1 MMSSSAQPL
10 TRGLPPPAW
19 EVRALPT
26 DHWPSFYAAVLGAF
40 HETEPHEVT
49 ALWRT
54 LAEPQRCV
62 VVEDRGTVAGTTAV
76 FSFRMT
82 VPGGRLVDTAGV
94 SMVTVQPASRRRGV
108 LSTLMRHQLESL
120 QRQGEPLAVLTASEA
135 PIYGR
140 FGYGVAAR
148 QLSLDIASR
157 RVRIA
162 TPPGGDGL
170 VGHDGRDV
178 HDGRD
183 RDAGRDTGIEL
194 TVEDP
199 HKSLGACEEFYAR
212 QVPLRPGMLT
222 RADGWELLPLLD
234 PPAWRQGAAPLE
246 CVVARVDGE
255 VVGYA
260 RYAVAVDWS
269 RTNTAE
275 GTVRVR
281 DIEARDPRAY
291 AALWRFLLETDLTSR
306 VIAPNRPVDEPF
318 LHLVS
323 DVRHCTP
330 TVLDSLYVRV
340 VDAPVALTARTY
352 AAAIDLVLELDDPLA
367 PWNRGRWRLTGD
379 TAGAVCTRT
388 YDAPDLSL
396 DAAALGSVYLGGVT
410 LTELAGAGRVREH
423 RPGALAAATT
433 AFASATAPWMPYAFC
448 RSLLPRL

>member
-1 MMSSSAQPL
+1 MSSKTSTSTPVP
-10 TRGLPPPAW
+10 TSTSTPTRPVNRGLPPPSW
-19 EVRALPT
+19 EVRALPA

-40 HETEPHEVT
+40 HETEPQEAT
-49 ALWRT
+49 ELWRT

-62 VVEDRGTVAGTTAV
+62 VVQDRGAIIGTAGA

-82 VPGGRLVDTAGV
+82 VPGGQLVDTAGV
-94 SMVTVQPASRRRGV
+94 TMVSVQPTHRRRGV

-120 QRQGEPLAVLTASEA
+120 QRQGQPLAVLTASEA

-157 RVRIA
+157 RVRIPA
-162 TPPGGDGL
+162 RSGSDGAGGA
-170 VGHDGRDV
+170 DV
-178 HDGRD
+178 
-183 RDAGRDTGIEL
+183 EL

-199 HKSLGACEEFYAR
+199 YKALDACEEFYAR

-234 PPAWRQGAAPLE
+234 PPAWRHGASPLE

-281 DIEARDPRAY
+281 DIEARDPHAY
-291 AALWRFLLETDLTSR
+291 ATLWRFLLETDLTSR
-306 VIAPNRPVDEPF
+306 VIAPNRPADEPF

-340 VDAPVALTARTY
+340 VDAPVALTARAY
-352 AAAIDLVLELDDPLA
+352 ATEIDLVLEIEDVLA
-367 PWNRGRWRLTGD
+367 PWNQGRWRLTGD
-379 TAGAVCTRT
+379 ASGAVCTRT
-388 YDAPDLSL
+388 YDAPDLTL
-396 DAAALGSVYLGGVT
+396 DASALGSAYLGGVT

-423 RPGALAAATT
+423 RPGALTAATT
-433 AFASATAPWMPYAFC
+433 AFASTAAPWLPYAFC

>member
-1 MMSSSAQPL
+1 MSSSTRTAAQ
-10 TRGLPPPAW
+10 GLPPPAW
-19 EVRALPT
+19 EVRTLPT

-40 HETEPHEVT
+40 HETEPQEAT
-49 ALWRT
+49 DLWQT
-54 LAEPQRCV
+54 LAEPQRCLV
-62 VVEDRGTVAGTTAV
+62 VQDRGAIAGTAGV

-82 VPGGRLVDTAGV
+82 VPGGRLADTAGV
-94 SMVTVQPASRRRGV
+94 SMVSVQPSLRRRGV
-108 LSTLMRHQLESL
+108 LSALMHHQLETL
-120 QRQGEPLAVLTASEA
+120 QHQGEPLAVLTASEA

-140 FGYGVAAR
+140 FGYGVATR

-157 RVRIA
+157 RVRLA
-162 TPPGGDGL
+162 PS
-170 VGHDGRDV
+170 
-178 HDGRD
+178 
-183 RDAGRDTGIEL
+183 AGDTGAVL

-199 HKSLGACEEFYAR
+199 YKALDACEEFYAR

-222 RADGWELLPLLD
+222 RADGWEHLPLLD
-234 PPAWRQGAAPLE
+234 PPAWRHGAAPLE
-246 CVVARVDGE
+246 CVVARTAGK

-260 RYAVAVDWS
+260 RYTVAVDWS

-281 DIEARDPRAY
+281 DIEARDPRVY

-306 VIAPNRPVDEPF
+306 VTAPNRPVDEPL

-340 VDAPVALTARTY
+340 VDAPVALTMRTY
-352 AAAIDLVLELDDPLA
+352 VTGIDLVLEIEDALA
-367 PWNRGRWRLTGD
+367 PWNQGRWRLSGD
-379 TAGAVCTRT
+379 ITGAVCTRT
-388 YDAPDLSL
+388 HSAPDLTLNAS
-396 DAAALGSVYLGGVT
+396 ALGSAYLGGIT

-423 RPGALAAATT
+423 RPGALTTGTT
-433 AFASATAPWMPYAFC
+433 AFASATAPWLPYAFC

>member
-1 MMSSSAQPL
+1 MSSSTQPF
-10 TRGLPPPAW
+10 TRGLPPPPW

-26 DHWPSFYAAVLGAF
+26 DHWTSFYAAVLGAF
-40 HETEPHEVT
+40 HETEPDEVT
-49 ALWRT
+49 DLWRT

-62 VVEDRGTVAGTTAV
+62 VVEDRGTIAGTAAV
-76 FSFRMT
+76 FSLRMT

-94 SMVTVQPASRRRGV
+94 SMVSVQPACRRRGV

-157 RVRIA
+157 RVRTA
-162 TPPGGDGL
+162 TPPRGD
-170 VGHDGRDV
+170 DGNGNGNGDPE
-178 HDGRD
+178 
-183 RDAGRDTGIEL
+183 IEL

-199 HKSLGACEEFYAR
+199 HKALGACEEFYAR

-234 PPAWRQGAAPLE
+234 PPAWRQGASPLE

-306 VIAPNRPVDEPF
+306 VIFPNRPVDEPF

-352 AAAIDLVLELDDPLA
+352 AAGIDLVLEIEDPLA
-367 PWNRGRWRLTGD
+367 PWNQGRWRLTGD
-379 TAGAVCTRT
+379 AAGAVCTRT

-396 DAAALGSVYLGGVT
+396 DASALGSAYLGGIT

-423 RPGALAAATT
+423 RPGALPAATT
-433 AFASATAPWMPYAFC
+433 AFASTVAPWLPYAFC
-448 RSLLPRL
+448 RSLLPRM

>member
-1 MMSSSAQPL
+1 MLSSSTQPV
-10 TRGLPPPAW
+10 TRGLPPPSW
-19 EVRALPT
+19 EVRALAA
-26 DHWPSFYAAVLGAF
+26 DRWPSFYAAVLGAF
-40 HETEPHEVT
+40 RETEPQEAT
-49 ALWRT
+49 DLWRS
-54 LAEPQRCV
+54 LAEPHRCV
-62 VVEDRGTVAGTTAV
+62 VIEDRGAIAGTAGA

-94 SMVTVQPASRRRGV
+94 SMVSVQPDCRRRGV

-120 QRQGEPLAVLTASEA
+120 QRLGEPLAVLTASEA

-157 RVRIA
+157 RVRLTA
-162 TPPGGDGL
+162 PPSGETE
-170 VGHDGRDV
+170 V
-178 HDGRD
+178 
-183 RDAGRDTGIEL
+183 EL

-199 HKSLGACEEFYAR
+199 HKALAACEEFYAH
-212 QVPLRPGMLT
+212 QVPLRPAMLA
-222 RADGWELLPLLD
+222 RSDGWELLPLLD
-234 PPAWRQGAAPLE
+234 PPAWRHGASPLE
-246 CVVARVDGE
+246 CVVARMAGE

-260 RYAVAVDWS
+260 RYTVAVDWS

-306 VIAPNRPVDEPF
+306 VIAVNRPVDDPF

-340 VDAPVALTARTY
+340 VDAPVALSARTY
-352 AAAIDLVLELDDPLA
+352 ATGLDLVLEIEDALA
-367 PWNRGRWRLTGD
+367 PWNQGRWRLSGD
-379 TAGAVCTRT
+379 GTGAVCTRT
-388 YDAPDLSL
+388 QGTPDLSL
-396 DAAALGSVYLGGVT
+396 DASALGSAYLGGTT

-423 RPGALAAATT
+423 RPGALTAATA
-433 AFASATAPWMPYAFC
+433 AFASPTAPWLPHAFC